1 MTKSKFVIEKIAKL
15 LEQGL
20 ISYKDLSSEI
30 LNIIKSKKDEF
41 IFKLDL
47 STKEELEILKK
58 RLEIVERKLERKNK
72 SKKTKKVKKSYPLNL
87 SLVNF
92 LILYYHHATGR
103 YLMQ

>member
-20 ISYKDLSSEI
+20 ISYKDLSNEI

-58 RLEIVERKLERKNK
+58 RLEIVERKLERENK
-72 SKKTKKVKKSYPLNL
+72 SKKTKKVKKS
-87 SLVNF
+87 
-92 LILYYHHATGR
+92 
-103 YLMQ
+103 

>member
-1 MTKSKFVIEKIAKL
+1 MTKSKFVIDKIAKL

-58 RLEIVERKLERKNK
+58 RLEIVERKLERENK
-72 SKKTKKVKKSYPLNL
+72 SKKTKKVKKS
-87 SLVNF
+87 
-92 LILYYHHATGR
+92 
-103 YLMQ
+103 

>member
-20 ISYKDLSSEI
+20 ISYKDLSNEI

-58 RLEIVERKLERKNK
+58 RLEIVERKLEKKNK
-72 SKKTKKVKKSYPLNL
+72 SKKTKKVKKS
-87 SLVNF
+87 
-92 LILYYHHATGR
+92 
-103 YLMQ
+103 

>member
-20 ISYKDLSSEI
+20 VSYKDLSSEI

-58 RLEIVERKLERKNK
+58 RLEIVEKKLERKNK
-72 SKKTKKVKKSYPLNL
+72 SKKTKKVKKS
-87 SLVNF
+87 
-92 LILYYHHATGR
+92 
-103 YLMQ
+103 

>member
-1 MTKSKFVIEKIAKL
+1 MTKSKFVIDKIAKL

-41 IFKLDL
+41 VFKLDL

-72 SKKTKKVKKSYPLNL
+72 SKKTKKVKKS
-87 SLVNF
+87 
-92 LILYYHHATGR
+92 
-103 YLMQ
+103 

>member
-20 ISYKDLSSEI
+20 ISYKDLSNEI

-58 RLEIVERKLERKNK
+58 RLEIVERKLKRKNK
-72 SKKTKKVKKSYPLNL
+72 SKKTKKVKKS
-87 SLVNF
+87 
-92 LILYYHHATGR
+92 
-103 YLMQ
+103 